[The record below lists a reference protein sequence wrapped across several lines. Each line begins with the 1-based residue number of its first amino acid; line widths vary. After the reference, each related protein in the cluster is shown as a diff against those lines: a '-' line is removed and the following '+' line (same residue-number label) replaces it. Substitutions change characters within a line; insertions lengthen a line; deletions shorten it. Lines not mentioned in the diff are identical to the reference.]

1 MENLH
6 LVFPEIFL
14 SLSIMFLLILGVFKK
29 NSSKLIQNIS
39 LIILLITT
47 VITFNETISV
57 SGEKLFNESV
67 IIDYLSSFMKII
79 TLLAAFLVL
88 VISSTYLKTF
98 KIFKIEYPI
107 LILSSVLGMMI
118 MISSNDLIVFYMGL
132 ELQSLALYV
141 LATFNRDNIKSSEAG
156 LKYFVLSALSS
167 GLLLYGCSL
176 IYGFTGST
184 NFDVIA
190 TQLNSNEYAL
200 TFGIVFIL
208 VGLAFKISAV
218 PFHMWAPDVYEGSP
232 TSVTLFFTMVP
243 KIAALS
249 VFIRFLYVPFSNL
262 IEQWQMILIFLSI
275 ASMLFG
281 AVAAI
286 GQTNLKRLVAYSSIG
301 HVGYALAGLATG
313 TNDGIQSSVIYITIY
328 VLMNLGL
335 FSCLL
340 MMKRNN
346 EYYENIDDLSGLSKN
361 HPMLSLSLLIILF
374 SLAGIPPLAGFFAKF
389 YVFKTVIEQSMYFLA
404 VVGLLSTVIAA
415 FYYLRL
421 IKIMYFDE
429 EKEKYDTDH
438 SIWLKFSLTASTL
451 LILIYFI
458 FPSQLIEIVSRINII
473 Q

>member
-1 MENLH
+1 MINFE

-29 NSSKLIQNIS
+29 DSSKLIQNTS
-39 LIILLITT
+39 LVILLITA
-47 VITFNETISV
+47 VITLNETLGI
-57 SGEKLFNESV
+57 EETKLFNGSV
-67 IIDYLSSFMKII
+67 IIDYLSSLMKIV
-79 TLLAAFLVL
+79 TLLSAFFVL
-88 VISSTYLKTF
+88 VISSNYLKIF

-107 LILSSVLGMMI
+107 LILSSVLGMMV

-141 LATFNRDNIKSSEAG
+141 LATFNRDEIKSSEAG

-184 NFDVIA
+184 NFNVIA
-190 TQLNSNEYAL
+190 NQLNSNEYAL

-243 KIAALS
+243 KIAALT
-249 VFIRFLYVPFSNL
+249 VFIRFLYIPFLDL
-262 IEQWQMILIFLSI
+262 IDQWQTILIFLSI

-281 AVAAI
+281 AIAAI
-286 GQTNLKRLVAYSSIG
+286 GQTNLKRLIAYSSIS

-313 TNDGIQSSVIYITIY
+313 SNDGIQNSVIYIIIY

-346 EYYENIDDLSGLSKN
+346 EYHEDIEDLSGLSKN
-361 HPMLSLSLLIILF
+361 HPLLSFSLLIILF
-374 SLAGIPPLAGFFAKF
+374 SLAGVPPLAGFFAKF
-389 YVFKTVIEQSMYFLA
+389 YIFKSVLEQSMYFLA
-404 VVGLLSTVIAA
+404 IVGLLSTVVAA
-415 FYYLRL
+415 FYYIRI
-421 IKIMYFDE
+421 IKIIYFDK

-438 SIWLKFSLTASTL
+438 SIWLKFSLTISTL
-451 LILIYFI
+451 LILVYFI
-458 FPSQLIEIVSRINII
+458 FPSQLIDVVSKINII
-473 Q
+473 